1 MGERTWASPA
11 VELWQADARDLS
23 FLPDASVDCCV
34 TSPPYWGLRAYHA
47 GDGEIGQEQTI
58 EEWVASLVAVFGEV
72 RRLLRPWGT
81 LWLNAGDCYV
91 GGGNNR
97 GSDVES
103 MTPKQYSNLGSRAL
117 VERTPVPAGL
127 HPGDLAGLPW
137 RLAFA
142 LQADGW
148 TLRSANVWA
157 KPAPMPE
164 SVDGWRWERCR
175 IRLAP
180 SKAAEQG
187 HRPGTDI
194 NEWVGGPMGGGN
206 HRAEWGD
213 CPGCP
218 KCAPNDGL
226 VLRRGSGRPTRAHE
240 YVFQFT
246 KSTGYFSDREAVA
259 EDASENTHSKGPSF
273 HPMPRTLK
281 DGEGLI
287 RNNESFNAAI
297 WGTVASR
304 NIRSV
309 WTIGPEPLASGSGH
323 YAAFP
328 TRLPEICI
336 LASTSERG
344 NCTECGMPWARA
356 VETHSAYEGN
366 RRSDDPERL
375 GTTAGTGWKGGNEA
389 SPQTRTVGWRAT
401 CQHRAAGTV
410 PPVVLDP
417 FVGSG
422 SSCVAAQR
430 LGRRSIGVD
439 LKGEY
444 LALARRRLEEVP
456 LPLASSVPP

>member
-1 MGERTWASPA
+1 MGERIWASPA

-259 EDASENTHSKGPSF
+259 E
-273 HPMPRTLK
+273 
-281 DGEGLI
+281 
-287 RNNESFNAAI
+287 
-297 WGTVASR
+297 
-304 NIRSV
+304 
-309 WTIGPEPLASGSGH
+309 
-323 YAAFP
+323 
-328 TRLPEICI
+328 
-336 LASTSERG
+336 
-344 NCTECGMPWARA
+344 
-356 VETHSAYEGN
+356 
-366 RRSDDPERL
+366 
-375 GTTAGTGWKGGNEA
+375 
-389 SPQTRTVGWRAT
+389 
-401 CQHRAAGTV
+401 
-410 PPVVLDP
+410 
-417 FVGSG
+417 
-422 SSCVAAQR
+422 
-430 LGRRSIGVD
+430 
-439 LKGEY
+439 
-444 LALARRRLEEVP
+444 
-456 LPLASSVPP
+456 